1 VPKVIVIT
9 GAGSGL
15 GRALARRLA
24 ADGDTVVLLGRT
36 LARLEAVVAEIGERA
51 MAVGCDVG
59 SPDAVR
65 GAFSAIS
72 ARFQSIDVLINNAA
86 AVEHFLVAE
95 ATDDQIVGTVG
106 TNLIGP
112 ILCTRAAIS
121 LMKRGGQIFNISSG
135 AVEQQFPGLSLY
147 SSSKAGLE
155 RFSLSMHRELQSRN
169 ISVTIVRAGQM
180 IEDDHT
186 WGRDSATGRLA
197 DTLTAS
203 GLDPRKRPSSRFASV
218 TDVFR
223 ALIDLPA
230 ELSSDLICLRPQGR
244 TINESSDA
252 PRIPPAR
259 SMK

>member
-1 VPKVIVIT
+1 
-9 GAGSGL
+9 
-15 GRALARRLA
+15 
-24 ADGDTVVLLGRT
+24 LLGRT
-36 LARLEAVVAEIGERA
+36 LAKLEAVVAQIGERA
-51 MAVGCDVG
+51 MAVRCDVR
-59 SPDAVR
+59 SPAAVR
-65 GAFSAIS
+65 GAFAAIS
-72 ARFQSIDVLINNAA
+72 ARLQSIDVLINNAA
-86 AVEHFLVAE
+86 AVEHCLVAE
-95 ATDDQIVGTVG
+95 ATDDQIVGTFG

-121 LMKRGGQIFNISSG
+121 MMKRGGHIFNVSSG

-155 RFSLSMHRELQSRN
+155 RFSLAMHRELQLRN

-186 WGRDSATGRLA
+186 WDRDSAAGRLA

-218 TDVFR
+218 TDAFR

-230 ELSSDLICLRPQGR
+230 DLSSDLICLRPEGASGR
-244 TINESSDA
+244 SQLN
-252 PRIPPAR
+252 
-259 SMK
+259 